1 MARRLAA
8 LLLIMLSALWP
19 LAAASADTPK
29 GEKEEPAR
37 VIAGV
42 FVNGLQD
49 VSFKDSKY
57 VIDFYI
63 WFRWKPDAM
72 PDFKPLEAFELIN
85 GRIDNKSSIVE
96 KTIGGEQYA
105 SARVLATISE
115 VWDLHRFPFDQH
127 RPRVHIENS
136 AADATAMVFVA
147 DRDNS
152 RLGDEIRLSGWKV
165 SNFGIDVATQ
175 VYKSNYGDVSLP
187 TNAESS
193 YSRLTFAM
201 DMQRDGNGIAFKILT
216 IVIVSTL
223 VAFVCFLIKPTD
235 LDPRFGLGIGA
246 LFAIAASWFI
256 VSSLIPD
263 SSVLTLADQIH
274 VIAMAMVFASV
285 VVSARV
291 LWHAE
296 AGREQTAE
304 KLDRLYVVIF
314 PIIFIGACIAAAVL
328 AR

>member
-1 MARRLAA
+1 MTRRFAA
-8 LLLIMLSALWP
+8 LLFLALSTLWP
-19 LAAASADTPK
+19 CAATADDAPK
-29 GEKEEPAR
+29 APAR

-49 VSFKDSKY
+49 LSFKDSKY
-57 VIDFYI
+57 VLDFYI
-63 WFRWKPDAM
+63 WFRWKPGTV
-72 PDFKPLEAFELIN
+72 PEDFKPLEAFEVIN

-105 SARVLATISE
+105 SARVLATINE
-115 VWDLHRFPFDQH
+115 VWDLRRFPFDQH

-136 AADATAMVFVA
+136 AADATTMLFVA

-165 SNFGIDVATQ
+165 SNFGLDVATQ

-201 DMQRDGNGIAFKILT
+201 DMEHEGNGIAFKILT

-223 VAFVCFLIKPTD
+223 VAFVGFLIKPTD

-256 VSSLIPD
+256 VSSLVPD

-285 VVSARV
+285 VVSARI

-304 KLDRLYVVIF
+304 KLDRLCVMVF
-314 PIIFIGACIAAAVL
+314 PIVFIGACIAAGLL

>member
-1 MARRLAA
+1 MLRRFAA
-8 LLLIMLSALWP
+8 PLLLALSLLWP
-19 LAAASADTPK
+19 LVARSADAPN
-29 GEKEEPAR
+29 EPAR

-57 VIDFYI
+57 VIDFYV
-63 WFRWKPDAM
+63 WFRWKPDSM
-72 PDFKPLEAFELIN
+72 PADFKPLEAFELIN

-105 SARVLATISE
+105 SARVLATINE
-115 VWDLHRFPFDQH
+115 VWDLRRFPFDQH

-152 RLGDEIRLSGWKV
+152 RLGDEIKLSGWKV
-165 SNFGIDVATQ
+165 SNFGVEVATQ

-201 DMQRDGNGIAFKILT
+201 DIERDGNGIAFKILT

-223 VAFVCFLIKPTD
+223 VAFVAFLIRPID

-263 SSVLTLADQIH
+263 SAVLTLADQIH

-285 VVSARV
+285 VVSARI

-296 AGREQTAE
+296 AGREQRAD
-304 KLDRLYVVIF
+304 KLDRACVAIF
-314 PIIFIGACIAAAVL
+314 PIVFIGACIAAGLL